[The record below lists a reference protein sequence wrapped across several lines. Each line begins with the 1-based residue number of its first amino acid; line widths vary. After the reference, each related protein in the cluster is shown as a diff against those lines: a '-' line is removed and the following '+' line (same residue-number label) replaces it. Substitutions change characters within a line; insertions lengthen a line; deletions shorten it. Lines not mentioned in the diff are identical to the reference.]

1 MPARGY
7 SVTPRKKR
15 GETRTIGDLEPIR
28 EAALSAELARA
39 LGGRSSTSKTKRQAQ
54 GRQKQEARLRQQ
66 VARERAKVRAGR
78 SALRAE
84 SGDVMRGATGPT
96 PAERRR
102 AAAAAKRQGG
112 GGLVGGLLSAL
123 QSAGRL
129 PGKLADAVTENAVLA
144 PVGDVSQYGV
154 GKKKKGGR
162 GGGGLPIALAQ
173 PVRLKNTPIKNLPAD
188 AINLPK
194 NAVIGMYEVGAAGV
208 EASHGDTKRARRLLA
223 GLDDGAIGQLVVHGD
238 VKSAAKAAE
247 AHPLYTALSVT
258 GAGQIVGRAGG
269 AAARSGAVG
278 RRAAR
283 AASTTR
289 APLRIEGTNQQRER
303 RYSPNVLVKGLQ
315 VAAERDKRRRGLDP
329 TVATG
334 HQRSRMLNAEVDE
347 FAAQAE
353 GVRRRGREETARE
366 AARIAPVRSGSATGG
381 RRART
386 SAAAD
391 RARSRAA
398 ETSALPG
405 VRGRPERHVVL
416 AAVEGRLRGPKTFR
430 VDVTRER
437 DRLQQVY
444 LEDRARPKIDRQ
456 LSASARRANREQVRA
471 LDRVLSD
478 PKAIANAGEVFR
490 AADEYNR
497 AAGPIEQG
505 LIKKGALDPEQA
517 DAARLRPYAVTQLG
531 ARYDPVPRLTDAGEA
546 RAAASAEVRTRQS
559 GLASARRETQA
570 ALAGARV
577 SAARRKSS
585 PGVRAAEAELRSA
598 TSQVARLG
606 RRATGEARVA
616 GRAEG
621 KAQLRVAQA
630 DRTLLRRDGEYRKRE
645 NALRA
650 ATQEKAKARRA
661 LAAAQRSGKGYTP
674 QDIAAIRARVEK
686 ANERSRGAYQAVRER
701 EAELLK
707 GTTKEAKRVQSEL
720 NTRPA
725 GAVARV
731 ESRRARE
738 LETAGETRRARERV
752 AAAERRVAAER
763 RRVRGVEPGKADR
776 LHRALAARDDARTA
790 LARAREQEARVHEE
804 HRGRRDTA
812 PGLRDA
818 QGRRMSTA
826 DVRAQLQARG
836 DREPGFVGQ
845 RRADR
850 GASSFFVNWF
860 GGRKTVDSQRRTGE
874 ASRTGAYD
882 ASFTALEEHLVRS
895 RGVLDAIATF
905 DDFVGR
911 MGARRRDGTPY
922 TYDEALR
929 AADELGELTGM
940 QWLPVRAVPAR
951 YDAATKAQIL
961 ESQGTAAMPQHLESL
976 TLGRLDD
983 ALKEPAPADRG
994 ARNVVLVPAQ
1004 QVQRFAAHQTSGS
1017 STGAKLGQAGTRA
1030 FRNTVLPF
1038 STKWLFGNVAEATL
1052 RAAVHG
1058 ITPVDVVRGA
1068 RVMRSLR
1075 GLDENAWKAADTRIR
1090 GGLLYGSADRLSVH
1104 RGPED
1109 FEGTVLEVPAKT
1121 AALVARLPVIRQT
1134 IGGLDVYKRAVFA
1147 ANRGMERAFQTG
1159 VIGKQARLDA
1169 QELTGSWAKALTM
1182 QQDVA
1187 REVAQ
1192 GLLGTSKQVQFARA
1206 ADEVLGKYSR
1216 FSPGTRRVI
1225 QSYAPFLP
1233 WFLNAARFV
1242 GYTLPARHPAKTA
1255 LLANVELTLQDDI
1268 EAHRKT
1274 VPPGD
1279 LESAIRRHDGGLVNL
1294 ARYTPFGA
1302 FTKGPEGLADPLLP
1316 QIDSAVAALRGQS
1329 FTGRP
1334 LQFAD
1339 KTKPDTAGGKKLWLA
1354 LYTLAEGAVPG
1365 VQIARRIREK
1375 GATPFD
1381 DSTVFS
1387 PKTKPG
1393 TARSGAADRIL
1404 NPLRPTYL
1412 SASGGGPPA
1421 TAGQKQEAR
1430 QLLEQAKRE
1439 QPALEREARA
1449 ILREAE
1455 LLHRQLP

>member
-7 SVTPRKKR
+7 SSTAPTPRNR
-15 GETRTIGDLEPIR
+15 LRRPPVAPPGEHAADNAARRSNAATRQ
-28 EAALSAELARA
+28 
-39 LGGRSSTSKTKRQAQ
+39 RS
-54 GRQKQEARLRQQ
+54 EERLRQQ
-66 VARERAKVRAGR
+66 VATERAKVRTGHG
-78 SALRAE
+78 LRAD
-84 SGDVMRGATGPT
+84 SGDVTRATKAPA

-102 AAAAAKRQGG
+102 AAAVARPRKRGG
-112 GGLVGGLLSAL
+112 VVGGLLSAL
-123 QSAGRL
+123 HEAGRL
-129 PGKLADAVTENAVLA
+129 PGELADFVTDNAVLA

-154 GKKKKGGR
+154 AKKRRR

-173 PVRLKNTPIKNLPAD
+173 PVKLKDTPVKNLPAD

-194 NAVIGMYEVGAAGV
+194 NSVIGMYDVGAAGV

-223 GLDDGAIGQLVVHGD
+223 GLDDGAVGRLVVHGD
-238 VKSAAKAAE
+238 VKGAAKAFE
-247 AHPLYTALSVT
+247 AHPLYSALEVT
-258 GAGQIVGRAGG
+258 GTGQIVGRGAG
-269 AAARSGAVG
+269 AVARSGAVG

-283 AASTTR
+283 AAGTKR

-303 RYSPNVLVKGLQ
+303 RYSPNVMVKGLQ

-329 TVATG
+329 TVARG
-334 HQRSRMLNAEVDE
+334 QQRSRMLNAEVDE

-353 GVRRRGREETARE
+353 GTRRRGREETARE

-381 RRART
+381 RGART
-386 SAAAD
+386 SAGVD

-405 VRGRPERHVVL
+405 VRGRAERHVVL

-437 DRLQQVY
+437 DRLQRVY
-444 LEDRARPKIDRQ
+444 DEDRARPKPDRQ

-471 LDRVLSD
+471 LDRVLRD
-478 PKAIANAGEVFR
+478 PKAIANAHEVFR

-497 AAGPIEQG
+497 AAGPLERG
-505 LIKKGALDPEQA
+505 LIRSGALDAEQA

-531 ARYDPVPRLTDAGEA
+531 ARYDPVARLTDAGEA
-546 RAAASAEVRTRQS
+546 RRAASAEVRTRQS
-559 GLASARRETQA
+559 GLASARRETSA

-585 PGVRAAEAELRSA
+585 PGVKAAEAELRGATTAVGQLRRRS
-598 TSQVARLG
+598 TSQ
-606 RRATGEARVA
+606 ARVA

-630 DRTLLRRDGEYRKRE
+630 DRARLRTDKEYRKRE

-650 ATQEKAKARRA
+650 ATQEKAKARRV
-661 LAAAQRSGKGYTP
+661 LAAAQRSGKGYSP
-674 QDIAAIRARVEK
+674 EDVAAIRARVK
-686 ANERSRGAYQAVRER
+686 AATERSRGAYQAVRARER
-701 EAELLK
+701 ELLTDE
-707 GTTKEAKRVQSEL
+707 TTKRAMG
-720 NTRPA
+720 TRPA

-731 ESRRARE
+731 ERRRAAE
-738 LETAGETRRARERV
+738 LETTQATVRARERS

-776 LHRALAARDDARTA
+776 LRRALAARDDARTA
-790 LARAREQEARVHEE
+790 LTRAKEAEARVHEE

-818 QGRRMSTA
+818 EGRRMSTA

-860 GGRKTVDSQRRTGE
+860 GGRKTVDSKSRTGE

-895 RGVLDAIATF
+895 RGVLDAISTF

-911 MGARRRDGTPY
+911 MGARRQDGSPY
-922 TYDEALR
+922 TYDESLR
-929 AADELGELTGM
+929 AADELADATGM
-940 QWLPVRAVPAR
+940 AWLPVRAVPAR

-1068 RVMRSLR
+1068 RIMRSLR

-1109 FEGTVLEVPAKT
+1109 FEGTLLEGPAKG

-1147 ANRGMERAFQTG
+1147 ANRGMERAFQSG

-1169 QELTGSWAKALTM
+1169 QELTGSWVKALTM

-1187 REVAQ
+1187 REVAR
-1192 GLLGTSKQVQFARA
+1192 GLLGTPKQVQFARA

-1242 GYTLPARHPAKTA
+1242 GHTLPARHPAKTA

-1268 EAHRKT
+1268 DAHRKT

-1279 LESAIRRHDGGLVNL
+1279 LESAIRRKDGGLVNL

-1302 FTKGPEGLADPLLP
+1302 FTKGPAGLADPLLP

-1339 KTKPDTAGGKKLWLA
+1339 KTKPDTASGRKLWLA

-1393 TARSGAADRIL
+1393 TARTGAADRIL

-1421 TAGQKQEAR
+1421 TAAQKQEAR
-1430 QLLEQAKRE
+1430 QLQTEAKRE

-1455 LLHRQLP
+1455 LLHRQQP